1 MYQGS
6 RCSQTVLEVFLWL
19 HWSVF
24 PSSLIPLCLYF
35 PRFIVRL
42 WAPLVAHAHF
52 LFLPGLYWSYP
63 EVHLCHLLFS
73 LHVLYITLKIKAYSY
88 NLKFLFLSL
97 TFTVTFRLINGSCYW
112 KVPHNPLILSK
123 AKIKQFYSSN
133 SLFPLLQLGR
143 HYHFLQSRWRQKWAI
158 YLTLLTV
165 PHFRPRIQNFLSI
178 LLQYIY
184 FLNENVSFHIN
195 PAIYKT
201 LIISHLPITITL
213 WLVFL
218 HISWK

>member
-1 MYQGS
+1 MNSGCFYSAILPSFTYYGQNLYPLDINFS
-6 RCSQTVLEVFLWL
+6 WCILTSQQFL
-19 HWSVF
+19 
-24 PSSLIPLCLYF
+24 LCLCG
-35 PRFIVRL
+35 
-42 WAPLVAHAHF
+42 AHF

-73 LHVLYITLKIKAYSY
+73 LHVLYITLKIKPYSY

-184 FLNENVSFHIN
+184 EWKRFFPYQPCHI
-195 PAIYKT
+195 
-201 LIISHLPITITL
+201 
-213 WLVFL
+213 
-218 HISWK
+218 